1 MEPPAT
7 PDMVDERSND
17 SLSLHDDEHSNPG
30 AATGQTYDRAK
41 VTIYPKKE
49 HFGPD
54 GKRYCSYG
62 GAVCTQRP
70 MRSYDFCV
78 KHILQDPKA
87 PFKQCDYLAKQ
98 TNKQCAN
105 PVKIINPLDDNRY
118 CNAHKQM
125 LGIIP
130 KGSGPYSKKK
140 KSDKKKDEK
149 EGTPPGKRKKDGTGS
164 DEEKEEVNSE
174 TESDDDA
181 PNDGVCVKT
190 IDY

>member
-1 MEPPAT
+1 M
-7 PDMVDERSND
+7 DEDVESIKEEASND
-17 SLSLHDDEHSNPG
+17 SVALEDSSGN
-30 AATGQTYDRAK
+30 YDRST
-41 VTIYPKKE
+41 VTIFPKKE
-49 HFGPD
+49 HFGSD

-70 MRSYDFCV
+70 MRNYDFCV

-87 PFKQCDYLAKQ
+87 PFKQCDFLAKQ

-105 PVKIINPLDDNRY
+105 PVKILNPTDDNRY

-140 KSDKKKDEK
+140 KTIDKKKDDK
-149 EGTPPGKRKKDGTGS
+149 GTTPPSKRKKEGAS
-164 DEEKEEVNSE
+164 DEEKEEEMNSE
-174 TESDDDA
+174 TESDSDV
-181 PNDGVCVKT
+181 PIDGVVCLKNNKC
-190 IDY
+190 